1 MFPLWKKYRTIFFCS
16 AQYDSQGGRRS
27 RDLIHLANFASA
39 YTHILVIVGDND
51 VNSDPVEN
59 ILGHYNDFSNA
70 VWPSHVKFAGHMRR
84 KDLDADL
91 VAYNNTYLS
100 QNLGNFFKSTKL
112 IKRNDFDDDTPYH
125 FNVFGEGYRHLAAL
139 IYSVLREFNDLW

>member
-1 MFPLWKKYRTIFFCS
+1 MTLILIPSKTFLVFTTNSVMLF
-16 AQYDSQGGRRS
+16 GR
-27 RDLIHLANFASA
+27 L
-39 YTHILVIVGDND
+39 
-51 VNSDPVEN
+51 
-59 ILGHYNDFSNA
+59 
-70 VWPSHVKFAGHMRR
+70 SHVKFAVHMRR

-91 VAYNNTYLS
+91 VAYSNTYLS